1 MENPADQRLQ
11 KAMSILKAKLDGAHL
26 LIAGLESVKE
36 LWEEWDVGVDGG
48 APVRELEERYG
59 TKWCDADERRLFNR
73 RRSALNFIQ
82 QLSCEAQCY
91 IGAGAE
97 VATQLAVQYLD
108 DSRKMRR
115 KTLNWLSKNIA
126 LIHDEV
132 KSRLIARISLD
143 QAATQ
148 PCINQ
153 RGQPL
158 TATTQYRSVSA
169 RYFAVPHS
177 HTAVFGGTA
186 VCQRGIWLYHSVTVR
201 YRGVTVRYRGMT
213 VRYRGVTVRSA
224 AAM

>member
-26 LIAGLESVKE
+26 LIAGTAILQVKLVSNPENSVAAFPSCSSAVTSKAHSDQLSTSHYKMRRGLESVKE

-73 RRSALNFIQ
+73 RRSVLNFIQ

-91 IGAGAE
+91 TGAGAE

-143 QAATQ
+143 QTATRT
-148 PCINQ
+148 CINR

-158 TATTQYRSVSA
+158 
-169 RYFAVPHS
+169 
-177 HTAVFGGTA
+177 
-186 VCQRGIWLYHSVTVR
+186 
-201 YRGVTVRYRGMT
+201 
-213 VRYRGVTVRSA
+213 
-224 AAM
+224 